1 LRLSGAVLLPGDGL
15 KDLYATSGSD
25 SLFSGGKFLYS
36 VLANL
41 ILTY

>member
-1 LRLSGAVLLPGDGL
+1 VFRLSGAVLLPGQGL
-15 KDLYATSGSD
+15 KRLYSVDDADQSI
-25 SLFSGGKFLYS
+25 LYS